1 MNRIL
6 WIVFELFINIFQGFA
21 FCFYSYKYLSN
32 KGDKGFIKSS
42 GVLFSFL
49 LASVITFFNYVTFF
63 EHLWALLYSGVIFL
77 YAFFKLR
84 GSIVN
89 KILSS
94 IIPILI
100 MIISSA
106 FISNFYSV
114 LFGMTLEEILSQN
127 SFPRFIAILSTQI
140 MIVYLLM
147 ISLKLFKKNEN
158 NSLNLKEGMLI
169 FSVLLISII
178 ISTFL
183 NLISLQ
189 IRSID
194 ERYFIVL
201 SFLGIVIINIL
212 VFYIV
217 VDLSKMNTAIRENEV
232 LKLKQEYSQQYIT
245 SANSQYEVIKKLR
258 HDFKNNMAVVNELI
272 QQKNNEK
279 ALEYTKEYLDEL
291 SETEPLI
298 KTNNDIVNAIINSKL
313 SAAKTYG
320 INVICMCVTDFS
332 DINDVDLCSLLSN
345 ILDNAITACKNC
357 QIDSKRIF
365 INIISDEYKYVFC
378 VKNSIPE
385 SVLQHNPDL
394 ITTKSDKDNHG
405 MGVKIIRSIAAKYDG
420 KVDYYEEDKEFCC
433 SVILKRKL

>member
-1 MNRIL
+1 MNSVL
-6 WIVFELFINIFQGFA
+6 WSVFEIFINIFQGFA

-42 GVLFSFL
+42 GCLFSLL
-49 LASVITFFNYVTFF
+49 LASVITFFNYVTIF
-63 EHLWALLYSGVIFL
+63 EHLWAFL
-77 YAFFKLR
+77 YCAVLFIYASLKLN
-84 GSIVN
+84 GTILE
-89 KILSS
+89 KIMASVL
-94 IIPILI
+94 PILVI
-100 MIISSA
+100 IISSA
-106 FISNFYSV
+106 FISNFYAV
-114 LFGMTLEEILSQN
+114 LFGLSLEEILSQN
-127 SFPRFIAILSTQI
+127 SLPRFIAIMSTQV
-140 MIVYLLM
+140 MIVYLSM
-147 ISLKLFKKNEN
+147 ISLKILKKNGRN
-158 NSLNLKEGMLI
+158 RLNLRESILI

-201 SFLGIVIINIL
+201 SFLGIVMINIL

-217 VDLSKMNTAIRENEV
+217 VDLSKMNAAIRENEA

-272 QQKNNEK
+272 QQKNTDK
-279 ALEYTKEYLDEL
+279 ALEYTKEYLEEL

-298 KTNNDIVNAIINSKL
+298 KTNNDIVNAIVNSKL

-345 ILDNAITACKNC
+345 MLDNAITACKNY

-365 INIISDEYKYVFC
+365 INISSDEYKYVFC

-385 SVLQHNPDL
+385 SVLQNNPDL
-394 ITTKSDKDNHG
+394 ITTKSDKENHG

-420 KVDYYEEDKEFCC
+420 NVDYYEENKEFCC
-433 SVILKRKL
+433 SVILKRNP